1 MGTEASGA
9 RRPEDWPVLFTQRLK
24 AGDVEGLIALYAD
37 EARFLAPTGGTL
49 AGREQIRAVLAGLV
63 NEKRQWECQVVQA
76 VVVDDV
82 ALLYTN
88 FKDAGGGESGSRPMS
103 IDQRAI
109 EVLRRQ
115 SDGSWKLIVGDPL
128 GRER

>member
-1 MGTEASGA
+1 MDTEAAGA
-9 RRPEDWPVLFTQRLK
+9 PRPEDWPVLFTQRLK
-24 AGDVEGLIALYAD
+24 VGDVEGLVALYTN
-37 EARFLAPTGGTL
+37 EARFLSPAGGTL
-49 AGREQIRAVLAGLV
+49 VGREQIRAVLAGLV

-76 VVVDDV
+76 VIVDDV

-88 FKDAGGGESGSRPMS
+88 FKDAGADSGSRAVN

-115 SDGSWKLIVGDPL
+115 NDGTWKLIVGDPL

>member
-1 MGTEASGA
+1 MDTHAAGA
-9 RRPEDWPVLFTQRLK
+9 LRPEDWPVLFTQRLK
-24 AGDVEGLIALYAD
+24 AGDLEGMVALYAN
-37 EARFLAPTGGTL
+37 EARFLAPTGGML
-49 AGREQIRAVLAGLV
+49 EGRDQIRMVLAGLV

-76 VVVDDV
+76 VTVDDV

-88 FKDAGGGESGSRPMS
+88 FKDAGGDSGSRS
-103 IDQRAI
+103 VNIDQRAI

-115 SDGSWKLIVGDPL
+115 SDGTWKLIVGDPL

>member
-1 MGTEASGA
+1 MDTEAAGA
-9 RRPEDWPVLFTQRLK
+9 LHPEDWPVLFTQRLK
-24 AGDVEGLIALYAD
+24 VGDVEGLVALYAN
-37 EARFLAPTGGTL
+37 EARFLSPTGGML
-49 AGREQIRAVLAGLV
+49 VGREQIRAVLAGLV
-63 NEKRQWECQVVQA
+63 NAKRQWECQVVQA
-76 VVVDDV
+76 VIVDDV

-88 FKDAGGGESGSRPMS
+88 FKDAGADSGSRAAH

-115 SDGSWKLIVGDPL
+115 SDGTWKLIVGDPL